1 MGGGGATAN
10 HGLCGTDHHEEAVVN
25 IVGVI
30 VVDACDVEEVWLR
43 VKGSSQLKQSHD
55 QRRSG
60 TSSVVRR
67 LNGRGGAAGGAPG
80 VEAGVGV
87 VDGGAFR
94 ANGRVASL
102 VAGDL
107 LASEITTSRRSYA
120 LVRDM
125 VISMSCRF

>member
-1 MGGGGATAN
+1 M
-10 HGLCGTDHHEEAVVN
+10 HVMSKRCLHL
-25 IVGVI
+25 
-30 VVDACDVEEVWLR
+30 WLR

-87 VDGGAFR
+87 VDGGTFR

-107 LASEITTSRRSYA
+107 LASEITASLRSYA
-120 LVRDM
+120 LARDM
-125 VISMSCRF
+125 VISMSCGF